1 MTVKELMSENVACCT
16 PETSLR
22 DVASLMVDHD
32 CGAIPVV
39 ESATSRKLVGLLTD
53 RDIICRTLAQG
64 KDPLHLAAGDCMSM
78 PVVTVD
84 PDSTV
89 EECTRKMEQSQ
100 VRRLV
105 VVDRSGDCIGIVA
118 QADLA
123 RHAGACRT
131 GDVVKQVSRETG
143 LAEPSKA

>member
-1 MTVKELMSENVACCT
+1 MTVKELMSDEVACCT
-16 PETSLR
+16 PDTSLR

-32 CGAIPVV
+32 CGAIPVI
-39 ESATSRKLVGLLTD
+39 ESATSRKLVGLITD

-64 KDPLHLAAGDCMSM
+64 KDPFHMAVGDCMST
-78 PVVTVD
+78 PVVTVA
-84 PDSTV
+84 PDSAV

-105 VVDRSGDCIGIVA
+105 VVDRSGDCIGMVA

-123 RHAGACRT
+123 RHAEACRT
-131 GDVVKQVSRETG
+131 GDMVEKVSQETN
-143 LAEPSKA
+143 LTAQSKA

>member
-1 MTVKELMSENVACCT
+1 MTVKELMSEDVACCT
-16 PETSLR
+16 PDTSLC

-39 ESATSRKLVGLLTD
+39 ESASNRKLVGLLTD

-64 KDPLHLAAGDCMSM
+64 KDPYHMAAGDCMSM
-78 PVVTVD
+78 PVVTVG
-84 PDSTV
+84 PDSPV

-105 VVDRSGDCIGIVA
+105 VVDGTGDCIGMVA

-131 GDVVKQVSRETG
+131 GEAVKKVSQETD
-143 LAEPSKA
+143 LAAQTKA